1 MFTGIVERLGR
12 VRRIERSAEAAIV
25 DLDTGYDDLALGE
38 SVAVNGV
45 CLTVADGSE
54 PAFARFFV
62 SHETLARTALGEL
75 AEGAATNLERAASLS
90 TRLSGHLVQGH
101 VDAVGEVER
110 IAPRSESVEL
120 TLALPAELHRYCVD
134 KGSIAISGISLTL
147 NTVSAPEA
155 DGKFRIGLTIIPH
168 TWTATTL
175 QHAHPGTRVN
185 IEVDVMAKY
194 VERICQPYLKP

>member
-12 VRRIERSAEAAIV
+12 VRRIARSPDAAII
-25 DLDTGYDDLALGE
+25 DLETGYDDLVLGE
-38 SVAVNGV
+38 SVAVDGV
-45 CLTVADGSE
+45 CLTVAEGSE
-54 PAFARFFV
+54 PGFARFFV
-62 SHETLARTALGEL
+62 SHETLARTALGGLDEG
-75 AEGAATNLERAASLS
+75 GAANLERAASLS

-101 VDAVGEVER
+101 VDAVGEIEA
-110 IAPRSESVEL
+110 ITPRGESVEL
-120 TLALPAELHRYCVD
+120 SIALPGDLYRYCVE

-147 NTVSAPEA
+147 NAVSAPEA

-175 QHAHPGTRVN
+175 QHARPGGRVN